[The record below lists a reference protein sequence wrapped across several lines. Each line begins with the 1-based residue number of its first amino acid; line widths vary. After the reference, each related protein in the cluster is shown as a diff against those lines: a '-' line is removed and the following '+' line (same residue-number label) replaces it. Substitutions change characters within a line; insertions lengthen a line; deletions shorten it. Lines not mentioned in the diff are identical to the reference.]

1 LLDTD
6 RHPLVLMTP
15 KSLLRNPLAAS
26 TLEDLAIGTFQ
37 PVLDDPLRTQQ
48 PDKVT
53 RLVLCS
59 GKIGVELDASEVRAA
74 AESVAVAR
82 VEQLAPFQNSALR
95 ALFDH
100 YPNLDE
106 IVWAQEEPKNMGA
119 WSYMEPRLRDL
130 LGQLER
136 LLPIRYVGRPERA
149 SPAEGYLDRHM
160 AEQARIV
167 AEAFGA
173 VGETMLAGGAGAL
186 VAAGGNGAQR
196 DGRHGPGA
204 NGATA
209 SQARAAKT
217 RASRR

>member
-1 LLDTD
+1 
-6 RHPLVLMTP
+6 
-15 KSLLRNPLAAS
+15 
-26 TLEDLAIGTFQ
+26 
-37 PVLDDPLRTQQ
+37 
-48 PDKVT
+48 
-53 RLVLCS
+53 
-59 GKIGVELDASEVRAA
+59 EVRAG

-82 VEQLAPFQNSALR
+82 VEQLAPFQTTALR
-95 ALFDH
+95 ALIEH

-130 LGQLER
+130 LRQLER

-173 VGETMLAGGAGAL
+173 VGETMLAGAAGAL
-186 VAAGGNGAQR
+186 VAAAANGAKESGQ
-196 DGRHGPGA
+196 HGPGA
-204 NGATA
+204 NGKTA
-209 SQARAAKT
+209 KQG
-217 RASRR
+217 